1 MPKSLLHREVRDS
14 SVVSSLDEGIRVDG
28 DSIYTE
34 LLMSMLPSAR
44 HAEGEQ

>member
-1 MPKSLLHREVRDS
+1 MPKSLLHKEVPDLPD
-14 SVVSSLDEGIRVDG
+14 VNSLDEDIGADG

-34 LLMSMLPSAR
+34 LLISRLPSAR